1 MKPQT
6 TDVAEEIDSGRLEK
20 SHNIH
25 TSSPSENKD
34 HNGSSRTN
42 GINDNG
48 KVDHAV
54 NGRGSVEINN
64 TSDTPLK
71 GQGCQNSKSYWKP
84 ISSPRPTD
92 PWSKKVAATG
102 DRNRTGS
109 PSPKGEEK
117 MKTTE
122 NQNTEELFHTPSWEQ
137 AQPAWKKAFP
147 TMIEHAGMNST
158 NDGEMTSD
166 KQITIHTTFT
176 PSMENKNG
184 NLCTAYRSTVHH
196 VTNVLEPIEKPK
208 ITKID
213 SSYEIIVIPVDMSSL
228 SPEQDNPK
236 RPQQKTRYRA
246 PPRRNVAGRT
256 PEHSRAPSIADFSS
270 TESTSNDEPRRLYT
284 RRGRRGNKTIGMVVE
299 PAAMRE
305 NRNKNVSGGTTSVKT
320 EDKGVQVGGGE
331 EKPSM
336 VYGPEVPS
344 QPIPAVITHLPSP
357 SRSDDCTTDKSPPR
371 QPTTPE
377 AASPKKLSINTC
389 SSEVKNLRQNVRQLP
404 QSPRSPRTP
413 PHLLHSSTAL
423 SQRTAR
429 RMNSFS
435 SDNSHSPSP
444 TKTDDER
451 LADGIA
457 RSQQVLKDLFKTQN
471 EALSR
476 RYLEERKKAARE
488 SAEVKK
494 IGAYNIKDVKI
505 EDSMKSLGKKEVDLN
520 DTEVAVNDT
529 RPDDVADEPIASVHP
544 EVIAGSAHGAFSR
557 AHRDAFGSPTTSTK
571 DDLPAQHA
579 NDTSLGHSD
588 AAQFPSPVENDSC
601 LAPITIRTRNAIAT
615 DCIETC
621 STDNSNDIIASPE
634 SDIEIKYQQ
643 NINTDESPTES
654 SFQRAVVENVPSESP
669 AQNIGDDD
677 AGNTVRC
684 VSKEVE
690 KGDWIAATIQ
700 EVPDGGASP
709 ATALEEIGENNV
721 PIDAP
726 MQDQNENNRQGAN
739 VTEDQSSVEDV
750 ITDRSQEGDQRFKD
764 VNAAVRRDFKRYDPL
779 TEEFRPRKIDRI
791 ATISEEIDDSD
802 DLSDQ
807 EDHSSR
813 INEFKPLDLGIFEI
827 PVPLHN
833 AWLRDPTQCMLRFG
847 SAIGIPPEQR
857 VLHKHDEITG
867 EIVSSTEID
876 VHG

>member
-1 MKPQT
+1 
-6 TDVAEEIDSGRLEK
+6 
-20 SHNIH
+20 
-25 TSSPSENKD
+25 
-34 HNGSSRTN
+34 
-42 GINDNG
+42 
-48 KVDHAV
+48 
-54 NGRGSVEINN
+54 
-64 TSDTPLK
+64 
-71 GQGCQNSKSYWKP
+71 
-84 ISSPRPTD
+84 
-92 PWSKKVAATG
+92 
-102 DRNRTGS
+102 
-109 PSPKGEEK
+109 
-117 MKTTE
+117 
-122 NQNTEELFHTPSWEQ
+122 
-137 AQPAWKKAFP
+137 
-147 TMIEHAGMNST
+147 MNAP

-166 KQITIHTTFT
+166 KQITIHTTST

-184 NLCTAYRSTVHH
+184 TLCTAYRSTVHH
-196 VTNVLEPIEKPK
+196 VTNVLEAIEKPK

-236 RPQQKTRYRA
+236 RPQQKTRYRD
-246 PPRRNVAGRT
+246 PPRRNVVGRT
-256 PEHSRAPSIADFSS
+256 REHSRAPSIADFSS

-299 PAAMRE
+299 PAAMRQ
-305 NRNKNVSGGTTSVKT
+305 NRNKNASGGTTSVKT

-357 SRSDDCTTDKSPPR
+357 SRSDNCTTDKSPPR

-389 SSEVKNLRQNVRQLP
+389 SPKSVRQNVRQLP

-423 SQRTAR
+423 SQRTVR

-435 SDNSHSPSP
+435 SDKSHSPSP

-457 RSQQVLKDLFKTQN
+457 RSQQVLKNLFKTQN

-476 RYLEERKKAARE
+476 RYSEERKKAARE
-488 SAEVKK
+488 SAEAKK
-494 IGAYNIKDVKI
+494 IGADNIKDVKI
-505 EDSMKSLGKKEVDLN
+505 DDSMKSLGKKEVDLN
-520 DTEVAVNDT
+520 DTEVVVNDI
-529 RPDDVADEPIASVHP
+529 RPDDIADKPIVSVHP
-544 EVIAGSAHGAFSR
+544 EAMAGSAHGAFSR
-557 AHRDAFGSPTTSTK
+557 AHRDAFGSRTTSIK
-571 DDLPAQHA
+571 DNLPAQHA
-579 NDTSLGHSD
+579 NDTSLGHND
-588 AAQFPSPVENDSC
+588 ATLCPSPVENDSC
-601 LAPITIRTRNAIAT
+601 LAQITIRTRNAIAT
-615 DCIETC
+615 NCIETC
-621 STDNSNDIIASPE
+621 STDNSKEIIASPE
-634 SDIEIKYQQ
+634 SDIEIKHEQ
-643 NINTDESPTES
+643 NIDNQDSPTKS
-654 SFQRAVVENVPSESP
+654 SFQRAVDENFPSESP

-684 VSKEVE
+684 VSNEVE
-690 KGDWIAATIQ
+690 KGDWIAATT
-700 EVPDGGASP
+700 VPDGGAAP

-726 MQDQNENNRQGAN
+726 MQDHNEHNRQGAN
-739 VTEDQSSVEDV
+739 VTDDQSSVKHV

-764 VNAAVRRDFKRYDPL
+764 VNAVVRRDFKRYDPL
-779 TEEFRPRKIDRI
+779 TEEFRPRKIERS

-807 EDHSSR
+807 EDYSSR
-813 INEFKPLDLGIFEI
+813 IIEFQPLDLGIFEI

-833 AWLRDPTQCMLRFG
+833 AWLRDPTQCMLASPLRNFY
-847 SAIGIPPEQR
+847 P
-857 VLHKHDEITG
+857 L
-867 EIVSSTEID
+867 SS
-876 VHG
+876 G